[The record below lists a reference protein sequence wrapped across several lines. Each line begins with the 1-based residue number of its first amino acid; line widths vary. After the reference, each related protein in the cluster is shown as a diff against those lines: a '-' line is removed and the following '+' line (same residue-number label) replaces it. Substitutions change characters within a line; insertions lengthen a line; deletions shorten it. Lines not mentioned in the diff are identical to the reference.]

1 MFVFSA
7 DRRPKINLESGPCF
21 PPGSLSL
28 SINIVIE
35 MCANVDFH
43 SADQEISLMR
53 DREARARLV
62 RHPSFVFHIQMV
74 LAVLE
79 LPFLLKLKT
88 KKH

>member
-1 MFVFSA
+1 MVVFSA

-21 PPGSLSL
+21 PGSLSL

-35 MCANVDFH
+35 MCANVDFY
-43 SADQEISLMR
+43 SADQEILLMR